1 MRQADRPTTRCGVVG
16 SEVHTPTPV
25 LRPEFDPANPNRP
38 PMDLL
43 MGMVD
48 RDVIVRFDST
58 APEVERWRTL
68 DGRGIRDSVSLPDE
82 RYSPYTF
89 LERLATGAHHKLAV
103 RTVDHDI
110 VWTSI
115 FDISEAAPIAHEV
128 LET

>member
-1 MRQADRPTTRCGVVG
+1 
-16 SEVHTPTPV
+16 
-25 LRPEFDPANPNRP
+25 
-38 PMDLL
+38 

-68 DGRGIRDSVSLPDE
+68 DGRGIRDIVSLPDE

-115 FDISEAAPIAHEV
+115 FDISEAAPIAQEV
-128 LET
+128 LETCPESIGRNRSVP